1 MDPSPVGP
9 AKDPGAQPHRPVA
22 AAQRSA
28 SACYSHSEEFL
39 SRVSCDL
46 TNEAL
51 SGARCPP
58 TPMPP
63 KEPQRR
69 DQGTQ
74 MSRHVLPVTQTR
86 GTDTRSDKNRTRNKS
101 HLLPP
106 RDMGE
111 DFMNEEGKTLIPRGK
126 DFSQHK
132 QVEAVRQEETMRGV
146 FLTDHRPPRRAPGAP
161 GGLSP
166 LVSKRELGNVKPLGR
181 SHSLPRA
188 PDTPILSS
196 GMTSGCQRP
205 PKAPC

>member
-1 MDPSPVGP
+1 MDPRPVGP
-9 AKDPGAQPHRPVA
+9 EKDPGSLPHHSVVA
-22 AAQRSA
+22 AQKSA
-28 SACYSHSEEFL
+28 SACYSRSEEFL

-63 KEPQRR
+63 KEPQKR

-146 FLTDHRPPRRAPGAP
+146 FLTDHHHHPPRRAPGAL

-166 LVSKRELGNVKPLGR
+166 LVSKRELGNIKPLGR
-181 SHSLPRA
+181 SHSLSC
-188 PDTPILSS
+188 DTPIPSP
-196 GMTSGCQRP
+196 GMTSGCQWP

>member
-106 RDMGE
+106 RDM
-111 DFMNEEGKTLIPRGK
+111 
-126 DFSQHK
+126 
-132 QVEAVRQEETMRGV
+132 VEAVRQEETMRGV

>member
-1 MDPSPVGP
+1 MDPRPVGP
-9 AKDPGAQPHRPVA
+9 EKDPGSLPHHSVVA
-22 AAQRSA
+22 AQKSA
-28 SACYSHSEEFL
+28 SACYSRSEEFL

-63 KEPQRR
+63 KEPQKR

-132 QVEAVRQEETMRGV
+132 QKLLMPCLGGGCATGGDHEGCVLDGPPPSPPPQGPWGPGWPLPTCLQE
-146 FLTDHRPPRRAPGAP
+146 GAW
-161 GGLSP
+161 
-166 LVSKRELGNVKPLGR
+166 K
-181 SHSLPRA
+181 H
-188 PDTPILSS
+188 
-196 GMTSGCQRP
+196 
-205 PKAPC
+205 